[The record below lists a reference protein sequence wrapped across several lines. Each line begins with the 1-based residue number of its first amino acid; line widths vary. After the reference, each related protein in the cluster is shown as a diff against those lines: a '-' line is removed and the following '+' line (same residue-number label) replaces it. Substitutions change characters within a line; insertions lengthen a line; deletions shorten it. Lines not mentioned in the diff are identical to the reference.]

1 MRILVTGANGFI
13 GRVVVR
19 RLVERGDRVVAIVR
33 DPDGAGDL
41 TDMGVELHPG
51 DLGKTSQIVDAM
63 RGADAAIHLAGS
75 YRVGI
80 PASERPRM
88 RDANV
93 GAALRVLDA
102 ASSTQM
108 GKIVHV
114 STVNVFGNTHGEVV
128 DETYERP
135 GDDYLSYYDET
146 KYLSHQVAKE
156 RIAKGVPIVIVQ
168 PGGVYGPGDHSEVG
182 NVIDQTRSGK
192 LKALPFAGLGLNLVY
207 VDDVAGGVLLALDK
221 GQVGESYVLG
231 GQITTMR
238 EIIETL
244 ASVSGKKAPKRAMP
258 TPLLRAMTPLGPV
271 VGKVMNQGPNLGE
284 LIKSADGVTFWA
296 KHDKAMAQ
304 LGYSPRG
311 LEQGLRDT
319 LAAEGK
325 LPAGAAA

>member
-33 DPDGAGDL
+33 DPDGAGAL
-41 TDMGVELHPG
+41 TYMGVELHPG

-114 STVNVFGNTHGEVV
+114 STVNVFGDTHGRIV
-128 DETYERP
+128 DERYRRDLAE
-135 GDDYLSYYDET
+135 GFLSYYDET
-146 KYLSHQVAKE
+146 KYLAHRAVEE
-156 RIAKGVPIVIVQ
+156 RIASKAPIVIAM
-168 PGGVYGPGDHSEVG
+168 PGVAYGPNDHSGIGAQLKGAHDGTLGYVALSDTGISGVYVEDVG
-182 NVIDQTRSGK
+182 
-192 LKALPFAGLGLNLVY
+192 AGIIG
-207 VDDVAGGVLLALDK
+207 ALDR
-221 GQVGESYVLG
+221 GRIGETYVLG
-231 GQITTMR
+231 GQNVRLRDAMTIAARVGGHRLPALTLPAALVRLGAHAPAVVARRAGFPDDLGEVMR
-238 EIIETL
+238 SALGVTYWASSAKAAAELGYAPRDL
-244 ASVSGKKAPKRAMP
+244 ASG
-258 TPLLRAMTPLGPV
+258 LRA
-271 VGKVMNQGPNLGE
+271 
-284 LIKSADGVTFWA
+284 AFDG
-296 KHDKAMAQ
+296 
-304 LGYSPRG
+304 S
-311 LEQGLRDT
+311 
-319 LAAEGK
+319 
-325 LPAGAAA
+325 

>member
-33 DPDGAGDL
+33 DPDEAGAL

-114 STVNVFGNTHGEVV
+114 STVNVFGNTHGRIV
-128 DETYERP
+128 DERYRRDLAE
-135 GDDYLSYYDET
+135 GFLSYYDET
-146 KYLSHQVAKE
+146 KYLAHRAVEE
-156 RIAKGVPIVIVQ
+156 RIASKAPIVIAM
-168 PGGVYGPGDHSEVG
+168 PGVVYGPNDHSGIGAQLQGAHDGTLGYVALSDTG
-182 NVIDQTRSGK
+182 ISG
-192 LKALPFAGLGLNLVY
+192 VY
-207 VDDVAGGVLLALDK
+207 VEDAGAGIIGALDR
-221 GQVGESYVLG
+221 GRIGETYVLG
-231 GQITTMR
+231 GQNVR
-238 EIIETL
+238 
-244 ASVSGKKAPKRAMP
+244 
-258 TPLLRAMTPLGPV
+258 LRDAMTIAAR
-271 VGKVMNQGPNLGE
+271 VGGHRLPAL
-284 LIKSADGVTFWA
+284 T
-296 KHDKAMAQ
+296 
-304 LGYSPRG
+304 
-311 LEQGLRDT
+311 
-319 LAAEGK
+319 
-325 LPAGAAA
+325 LPAGLVRLGAHAPAVVARRAGFPDDLGEVMRSALGVTYWASSAKAAAELGYAPRDLASGLRAAFDGS

>member
-33 DPDGAGDL
+33 DPDGAGAL

-114 STVNVFGNTHGEVV
+114 STVNVFGNTHGRIV
-128 DETYERP
+128 DERYRRDLAE
-135 GDDYLSYYDET
+135 GFLSYYDET
-146 KYLSHQVAKE
+146 KYLAHRAVEE
-156 RIAKGVPIVIVQ
+156 RIASKAPIVIAM
-168 PGGVYGPGDHSEVG
+168 PGVAYGPNDHSGIGAQLKGAHDGTLGYVALSDTGISGVYVEDVG
-182 NVIDQTRSGK
+182 
-192 LKALPFAGLGLNLVY
+192 AGIIG
-207 VDDVAGGVLLALDK
+207 ALDR
-221 GQVGESYVLG
+221 GRIGETYVLG
-231 GQITTMR
+231 GQNVRLRDAMTIAARVGGHRLPALTLPAALVRLGAHAPAVVARRAGFPDDLGEVMR
-238 EIIETL
+238 SALGVTYWASSAKAAAELGYAPRDL
-244 ASVSGKKAPKRAMP
+244 ASG
-258 TPLLRAMTPLGPV
+258 LRA
-271 VGKVMNQGPNLGE
+271 
-284 LIKSADGVTFWA
+284 AFDG
-296 KHDKAMAQ
+296 
-304 LGYSPRG
+304 S
-311 LEQGLRDT
+311 
-319 LAAEGK
+319 
-325 LPAGAAA
+325 